1 MHDAP
6 RHSAD
11 SLLPVASLE
20 EYFRDSVDAALAT
33 QHVAV
38 GRDTSHYVVQL
49 LTLAARSEASH
60 TNEAGRRPLALL
72 LADALAAVAEE
83 ERRYALQRLGDIAL
97 FTAGF
102 FADGLQRRSV
112 GIDYYVHMGEGAY
125 RMLATGAVTRRM
137 QALSDVFAELAA
149 KFLDLVDV
157 LNEVREAANPHHAPD
172 VLRHYEHWLRTGS
185 RRAGR
190 KLREA
195 GVQPVAVLPEHRH

>member
-1 MHDAP
+1 MRDAP
-6 RHSAD
+6 RHNAE

-49 LTLAARSEASH
+49 LTLAARSDTSH
-60 TNEAGRRPLALL
+60 TNEAGRRPLALM
-72 LADALAAVAEE
+72 LADALAADTEE
-83 ERRYALQRLGDIAL
+83 ERRYALQQLGDIAL

-102 FADGLQRRSV
+102 FADGLHRRAV
-112 GIDYYVHMGEGAY
+112 GVAYYVHMGEGAY
-125 RMLATGAVTRRM
+125 RMLATGGVVRRM
-137 QALSDVFAELAA
+137 QAWSDVFAELAA

-157 LNEVREAANPHHAPD
+157 LQEVREAADPRHAPD

-195 GVQPVAVLPEHRH
+195 GVQPVAVLPGKRH